1 MKIFKSSKSP
11 FFIFLI
17 RIVPYA
23 IFSVLIIRLIIESFT
38 TDFNDEEILVALFI
52 LSLIFVILIIFVE
65 RWMKMSYTIDNTYL
79 IINAGVK
86 ERRIN
91 IKDIQSIKLSGYSS
105 YGYKPALDFKGVQI
119 IYELGRMIYVSP
131 ENREEFLEELKKV
144 NEKIVV
150 I

>member
-1 MKIFKSSKSP
+1 MKTYKSSKSP
-11 FFIFLI
+11 FFIFLV

-23 IFSVLIIRLIIESFT
+23 IFSVLIVRLIIESFT

-52 LSLIFVILIIFVE
+52 LSLIFVILILFVE
-65 RWMKMSYTIDNTYL
+65 RWMKMSYTIDNTHL

-91 IKDIQSIKLSGYSS
+91 IKDIQSVKLSGYSS

-119 IYELGRMIYVSP
+119 IYELGRMIYISP
-131 ENREEFLEELKKV
+131 EKKDEFIAELKKV
-144 NEKIVV
+144 NEKIVF